1 MHSGLIPSGIILC
14 LVVTAACIQLP
25 GFQVPDNTSD
35 PIVSH
40 WIGGELPLT
49 DRHIIFYENRTFYSV
64 NFYLNSG
71 ETIESGTWVKNKSG
85 TYVTRS
91 STNESAIWIYDSST
105 DTIYL
110 NNLPQM
116 RFNRYKK

>member
-49 DRHIIFYENRTFYSV
+49 DRHIIFYENRTYLSA
-64 NFYLNSG
+64 NFFLG
-71 ETIESGTWVKNKSG
+71 GEETIESGTWTKKEKSL
-85 TYVTRS
+85 YVTS
-91 STNESAIWIYDSST
+91 PGSGNITTWVYDSFDDSVY
-105 DTIYL
+105 ISG
-110 NNLPQM
+110 LPQL
-116 RFNRYKK
+116 RYHRYKG